1 MKIKGFT
8 DEQII
13 IALESSKEAA
23 ETDEVRDF
31 LDDVIEC
38 INRQAAEIERM
49 NVELKAMRGAANSYR
64 LELERKE
71 DELHRAKVEISKH
84 FDYVDEAADEAIKEF
99 ADRLKSRLR
108 FYYQNQGML
117 EKEFCLLHI
126 DKAVKEMTEENE

>member
-49 NVELKAMRGAANSYR
+49 NVELKSMRGAANSYR

-71 DELHRAKVEISKH
+71 DELHKN
-84 FDYVDEAADEAIKEF
+84 Y
-99 ADRLKSRLR
+99 
-108 FYYQNQGML
+108 
-117 EKEFCLLHI
+117 
-126 DKAVKEMTEENE
+126 